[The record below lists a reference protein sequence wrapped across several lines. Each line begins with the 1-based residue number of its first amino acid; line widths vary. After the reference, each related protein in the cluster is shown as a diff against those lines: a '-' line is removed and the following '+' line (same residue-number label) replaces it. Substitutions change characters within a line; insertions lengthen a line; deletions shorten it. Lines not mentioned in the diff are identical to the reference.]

1 MLFCGPVS
9 GGGAALH
16 SSHCV
21 LSPAV
26 SVRIGEHDV
35 DCTHVMHV
43 YSTYIFS

>member
-9 GGGAALH
+9 DGGVALH

-26 SVRIGEHDV
+26 SIEIGEHDV
-35 DCTHVMHV
+35 DYTHVMHV
-43 YSTYIFS
+43 YSTYIVS